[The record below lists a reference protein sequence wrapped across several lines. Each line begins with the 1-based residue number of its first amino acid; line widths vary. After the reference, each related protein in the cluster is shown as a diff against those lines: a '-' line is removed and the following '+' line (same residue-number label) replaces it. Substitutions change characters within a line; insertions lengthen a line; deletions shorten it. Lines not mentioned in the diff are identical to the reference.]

1 MKKSTKL
8 FLSIGAGLT
17 AMAGIPL
24 VAASC
29 GGGKRA
35 VSATGYTHPKSP
47 KTTVVNINTDDK
59 FKLTPEQAKSV
70 KKIAVITD
78 AGDYNDKSFNQS
90 AWEAILT
97 FANKQNPD
105 IPRDK
110 YDIYEVK
117 EGKFTDAYNLALNSG
132 AQVFVLPGFLHAD
145 NIKTWY
151 QANKAKIQEKK
162 ITLIGLDFDNGPFGA
177 NIPDTDGTGIFLNMK
192 IKEAAF
198 IAGYAAAKFL
208 SEKPEAKRTFTTFGG
223 GAFPGVTD
231 FNEGFMKGVL
241 YFNSQPGNEDKKVR
255 TSEPEVNLTSGF
267 TVGQQM
273 NGVIEGRLATNPSL
287 ILPVAGPAT
296 DVTVN
301 SPNLGDA
308 LVVGVDTDQALS
320 VSKNSDRFFT
330 SIQKNIGQAF
340 YDAVAR
346 VATGIGMNDEI
357 LGGFKYGSK
366 TVNLVNGVDKNWV
379 AVSPSH
385 LLGEDK
391 VKADKYLAEGKA
403 EFEKLEKNETLYRW
417 LSSGRVTMGA
427 DAAEVNPVGQRL
439 NQLATE
445 INKRS

>member
-1 MKKSTKL
+1 MKKTTKL

-29 GGGKRA
+29 GGGSKKT

-47 KTTVVNINTDDK
+47 RTTVVNINTDDK

-78 AGDYNDKSFNQS
+78 GGDYNDKSFNQS

-117 EGKFTDAYNLALNSG
+117 NGNFSDSYNLALNSG

-145 NIKTWY
+145 KIKAWY
-151 QANKAKIQEKK
+151 KANKAEILKRQ
-162 ITLIGLDFDNGPFGA
+162 ITIIGLDFDNGTFGA
-177 NIPDTDGTGIFLNMK
+177 DIPEADGTGIFLNMK
-192 IKEAAF
+192 TKEAAF

-208 SEKPEAKRTFTTFGG
+208 SEKPEAKRSFSTFGG

-241 YFNSQPGNEDKKVR
+241 LFNSEQQDATKKIKSTEDKI
-255 TSEPEVNLTSGF
+255 NLSSGF
-267 TVGQQM
+267 VVGSQM
-273 NGVIEGRLATNPSL
+273 TGVVDGRLATNPGL

-301 SPNLGDA
+301 SPNFRDA
-308 LVVGVDTDQALS
+308 LIVGVDTDQALS
-320 VSKNSDRFFT
+320 VSRNGNRFFT
-330 SIQKNIGQAF
+330 SIQKKYWSSILWCSSTCCNWNW
-340 YDAVAR
+340 YDR
-346 VATGIGMNDEI
+346 RY
-357 LGGFKYGSK
+357 F
-366 TVNLVNGVDKNWV
+366 
-379 AVSPSH
+379 
-385 LLGEDK
+385 
-391 VKADKYLAEGKA
+391 
-403 EFEKLEKNETLYRW
+403 RW
-417 LSSGRVTMGA
+417 
-427 DAAEVNPVGQRL
+427 
-439 NQLATE
+439 
-445 INKRS
+445 I